1 MAAEV
6 QSRLSRW
13 RLIYNP
19 EGDAAD
25 IAAYAAGVAEG
36 RIAGK
41 YQLSNIEVLD
51 TLIVQRTKRP
61 GIVAGADIEP
71 DREAA
76 ELHGVQ
82 VARMPRMGRGSA
94 GAVGT
99 VQLSELTAGASRNF
113 KAAESS
119 PEDVAV
125 LIYTSGTTS
134 YPKGAM
140 ITHGNLDFQCNT
152 VMRSFIPAG
161 TDERFI
167 WITPLFHV
175 FALCNVMLYTLV
187 SGNCGVLVSHYNPNT
202 LLQTIDEN
210 QATILPAWPTIY
222 SQLLDTAAKGTVS
235 IPKSLRFCVSGGSPL
250 PLALIRRFAEVFD
263 TRIIDGYGLTESTGA
278 VTSGNGTEGVY
289 KDGSIGPAAHGVE
302 MKVVD
307 DAGSALPDGEEGEL
321 VIKSRSLFAG
331 CWQDPESTAA
341 AIVDGWLHTGD
352 LGYRDEDGFFFI
364 TDRKRDIIITRGGRI
379 SPREVEEVLMQ
390 HAGVGEAA
398 LVALEDGCE
407 GETVTAFIAPVAGA
421 PAPTPEELHEHA
433 ERSLDEYK
441 RPAEY
446 RITARLPRSA
456 AGKLLRTE
464 LRGETEDR
472 RLIYKER

>member
-6 QSRLSRW
+6 QSRSSKW

-25 IAAYAAGVAEG
+25 ITAYAAGVAEG

-51 TLIVQRTKRP
+51 TLIVQRAKRP
-61 GIVAGADIEP
+61 GIVVGADIDL

-76 ELHGVQ
+76 KTHGLQ
-82 VARMPRMGRGSA
+82 VAKAPRMGRNSA
-94 GAVGT
+94 RAVGT
-99 VQLSELTAGASRNF
+99 VQLADLMANASRNF
-113 KAAESS
+113 KAAESV

-140 ITHGNLDFQCNT
+140 ITQGNLDFQCNT
-152 VMRSFIPAG
+152 VMKSFIPAG
-161 TDERFI
+161 SDERFI

-202 LLQTIDEN
+202 LLRIIDEN

-222 SQLLDTAAKGTVS
+222 SQLLDMAAKGTAS

-250 PLALIRRFAEVFD
+250 ALTLIRRFAEVFD
-263 TRIIDGYGLTESTGA
+263 TKIIEGYGLTESTGA
-278 VTSGNGTEGVY
+278 VTSGNGNQGVY
-289 KDGSIGPAAHGVE
+289 KEGSIGPAAHGVE

-321 VIKSRSLFAG
+321 VVKSHSLFAG
-331 CWQDPESTAA
+331 YWQDPESTAA

-352 LGYRDEDGFFFI
+352 LGRRDEDGFFFI
-364 TDRKRDIIITRGGRI
+364 TDRKRDIIITRGGKI

-398 LVALEDGCE
+398 LVALEGE
-407 GETVTAFIAPVAGA
+407 GGGETVTAFIEPAAGA
-421 PAPTPEELHEHA
+421 PAPTPEELREHA

-446 RITARLPRSA
+446 RITATLPKSA

>member
-6 QSRLSRW
+6 QSKSSKW

-51 TLIVQRTKRP
+51 TVIVQRAKEP
-61 GIVAGADIEP
+61 GIVVGADIEP
-71 DREAA
+71 DREIAKS
-76 ELHGVQ
+76 HGLQ
-82 VARMPRMGRGSA
+82 VARTPRMGRNSA
-94 GAVGT
+94 KAVDT
-99 VQLSELTAGASRNF
+99 VLLADLMAKASRSF
-113 KAAESS
+113 KALESA

-175 FALCNVMLYTLV
+175 FALCNVLLYTLV
-187 SGNCGVLVSHYNPNT
+187 SGNCGVLVSHYNPKT
-202 LLQTIDEN
+202 LLQTLAEN
-210 QATILPAWPTIY
+210 EATILPAWPTIY
-222 SQLLDTAAKGTVS
+222 SQLLDMAAEGTTS

-250 PLALIRRFAEVFD
+250 PLTLIRRFAEVFD
-263 TRIIDGYGLTESTGA
+263 TKIIEGYGLTESTGA

-289 KDGSIGPAAHGVE
+289 KDGSIGPVAGGVE
-302 MKVVD
+302 MQVVD
-307 DAGSALPDGEEGEL
+307 EAGNALPDGEEGEL
-321 VIKSRSLFAG
+321 VVKSRSLFAG
-331 CWQDPESTAA
+331 YWQDPTSTAA

-364 TDRKRDIIITRGGRI
+364 TDRKRDVITTGGGKI

-390 HAGVGEAA
+390 HASVGEAA
-398 LVALEDGCE
+398 LVALERKGQ
-407 GETVTAFIAPVAGA
+407 GATVTAFIEPAAGA
-421 PAPTPEELHEHA
+421 APTPEELREHA
-433 ERSLDEYK
+433 ERNLDEHQ
-441 RPAEY
+441 RPTEY
-446 RITARLPRSA
+446 RIVATLPKSA

-472 RLIYKER
+472 RLIYKEQ